1 MSNEDDE
8 FMRMAEECRI
18 EMWYPGCEH
27 RSPYER
33 QIIALCKKVQDKQR
47 EKDVRICEAVR
58 DSNIKDGAMFYAGG
72 CRECAETI
80 RNSKGE

>member
-8 FMRMAEECRI
+8 FLRMADSINLKMRLRI
-18 EMWYPGCEH
+18 DDED
-27 RSPYER
+27 
-33 QIIALCKKVQDKQR
+33 IIALCKKVRDKQR